1 MMSNFKKNVFL
12 SLFVKKKLKSFLDIF
27 RSEQEWKSKLKLVI
41 CFLNSLCCSCL
52 KKTTYFAFN
61 CLFRM
66 QFIVAIENI
75 SIFAL
80 SIVTNVNP

>member
-1 MMSNFKKNVFL
+1 MKIKTEIGYLL
-12 SLFVKKKLKSFLDIF
+12 SKFFMLQL
-27 RSEQEWKSKLKLVI
+27 SE
-41 CFLNSLCCSCL
+41 

>member
-1 MMSNFKKNVFL
+1 MKIKTEIGYLL
-12 SLFVKKKLKSFLDIF
+12 SKFFM
-27 RSEQEWKSKLKLVI
+27 LKL
-41 CFLNSLCCSCL
+41 SE

>member
-1 MMSNFKKNVFL
+1 MKIKTEIGYLL
-12 SLFVKKKLKSFLDIF
+12 SKSFMLQL
-27 RSEQEWKSKLKLVI
+27 SE
-41 CFLNSLCCSCL
+41 
-52 KKTTYFAFN
+52 KKIQTYFAFN

-80 SIVTNVNP
+80 SIVTNANP